1 MKTLRDIVVIL
12 DDLFVYIVGL
22 FILYTIYIAVIHYYD
37 ETYQVA
43 LTVHNN
49 REAY

>member
-1 MKTLRDIVVIL
+1 MKTLRDITVVL
-12 DDLFVYIVGL
+12 DDLFVYIIGL

-37 ETYQVA
+37 DNYEVE

-49 REAY
+49 RDEY